1 MKNQVKQIYFLS
13 ITNLNFA
20 GYTGSKNQVRNRKKT
35 MFIQLDFSKIK
46 CRLTGVLANI
56 FFNNHEFISIFK
68 GFLTAESKN
77 CYNVDFIETF
87 RKDCEI
93 FATAGEQ
100 LSKG

>member
-1 MKNQVKQIYFLS
+1 MS

-20 GYTGSKNQVRNRKKT
+20 GYTGSKNQVRNRKKNHVHST
-35 MFIQLDFSKIK
+35 WFLKIK

-56 FFNNHEFISIFK
+56 IFNNHEFISIFK

>member
-1 MKNQVKQIYFLS
+1 LQTVKI
-13 ITNLNFA
+13 
-20 GYTGSKNQVRNRKKT
+20 K
-35 MFIQLDFSKIK
+35 FIRLDFSKIN
-46 CRLTGVLANI
+46 CRSTGALANI
-56 FFNNHEFISIFK
+56 IFNNHEFISIFK

>member
-1 MKNQVKQIYFLS
+1 MS
-13 ITNLNFA
+13 IINLNFA
-20 GYTGSKNQVRNRKKT
+20 GYTGSKNQVWNR
-35 MFIQLDFSKIK
+35 QKIK
-46 CRLTGVLANI
+46 CRSTGVLANI
-56 FFNNHEFISIFK
+56 IFNNHEFISIFK

>member
-1 MKNQVKQIYFLS
+1 M
-13 ITNLNFA
+13 NFA
-20 GYTGSKNQVRNRKKT
+20 GHTGSKNQVQNRQKIKV
-35 MFIQLDFSKIK
+35 IQLDFSKLK
-46 CRLTGVLANI
+46 CRSTGVLANI
-56 FFNNHEFISIFK
+56 IFNNHEFISIFK

>member
-1 MKNQVKQIYFLS
+1 MLHFWPH
-13 ITNLNFA
+13 
-20 GYTGSKNQVRNRKKT
+20 
-35 MFIQLDFSKIK
+35 
-46 CRLTGVLANI
+46 I
-56 FFNNHEFISIFK
+56 FNTHEFISIFK